1 MPRARSHLGDIA
13 VSLGVQDWSFNGHV
27 CSGKVTLLCPFNV
40 KGLCFL
46 TYHVGLSR
54 MTYEK
59 ILEGLYRH
67 TQHTPRI
74 SKPVGLGDQGR
85 QTQLRS
91 LAPALLTNPRLTR
104 GTRCWVSV
112 SPSVDP

>member
-1 MPRARSHLGDIA
+1 MSREPYLVPRARSHLGDIA

-67 TQHTPRI
+67 TQHTPPAFQALSAWATR
-74 SKPVGLGDQGR
+74 DGR
-85 QTQLRS
+85 HSSGARHQL
-91 LAPALLTNPRLTR
+91 
-104 GTRCWVSV
+104 C
-112 SPSVDP
+112 